1 MSIDQYQIDH
11 WIIELK
17 KKPDLHTVVDQVIAD
32 PSILGILFEIIRVD
46 KSSLKFFC
54 DKIIRSVS
62 EQQPRLVYP
71 YFQIVTGLIDSP
83 NNFIKWGAILTLANL
98 LAVDDEHQFDAV
110 YEHLL
115 SLIDSDSMITAAN
128 VAGCA
133 EKIIAKYPD
142 REPDVTQRL
151 LKVTGNTYIYKGEP
165 SPECKNIMI
174 GHVLD
179 CFDSYF
185 ASSALQDKML
195 EFAASQCG
203 NTRKAVAKNAE
214 TFLKKHG
221 RTETLS

>member
-1 MSIDQYQIDH
+1 MSIDQHQIDH

-17 KKPDLHTVVDQVIAD
+17 KKPDLRTMVDQVIAD
-32 PSILGILFEIIRVD
+32 PSILAILFQIIRGD

-71 YFQIVTGLIDSP
+71 YFKIVAGLIDSP

-98 LAVDDEHQFDAV
+98 LTVDDEHQFDAV

-115 SLIDSDSMITAAN
+115 ALIDSDSMITAAN
-128 VAGCA
+128 AASCA
-133 EKIIAKYPD
+133 EKIILKYPE
-142 REPDVTQRL
+142 REPDVTRRL
-151 LKVTGNTYIYKGEP
+151 LKVSGNTYLYKGEL

-195 EFAASQCG
+195 EFAASQCD
-203 NTRKAVAKNAE
+203 NTRKKVARNAE
-214 TFLKKHG
+214 AFLTKHG
-221 RTETLS
+221 RAETLP